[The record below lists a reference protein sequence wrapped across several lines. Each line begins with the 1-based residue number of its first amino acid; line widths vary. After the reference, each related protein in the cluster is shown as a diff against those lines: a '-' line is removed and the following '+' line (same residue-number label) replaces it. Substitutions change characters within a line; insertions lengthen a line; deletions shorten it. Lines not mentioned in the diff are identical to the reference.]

1 VRVEVRLFATLGA
14 YLPRGASRDSVVLD
28 LPPGATV
35 GVAMGALGIPGDL
48 ECLKVVNGLD
58 AEPDHP
64 LADGD
69 VVTVC
74 PPLVGGA

>member
-1 VRVEVRLFATLGA
+1 MRVEVRLFATLGA
-14 YLPRGASRDSVVLD
+14 YLPPAASRDSVHLD
-28 LPPGATV
+28 LPSGTTVATV
-35 GVAMGALGIPGDL
+35 MASLGIPGDL
-48 ECLKVVNGLD
+48 ECLRIVNGLD
-58 AEPDHP
+58 VDPDHL